1 MAAGAPADRPPAPPP
16 GADVTAVT
24 SAVLAA
30 TRVLVA
36 VSLRSLD
43 AAGETVTLPQFRLL
57 VLLDSRG
64 ETNLVTLADRLAVNS
79 STTLRMVSRLAGRG
93 LVSRRVNPDSRRE
106 VLLRLTE
113 AGHRVV
119 AEVTARRREEI
130 AAVVA
135 RMPARS
141 RAGLV
146 KAMCAFAKA
155 GGEAPGGDA
164 GRDPVPFGWG

>member
-1 MAAGAPADRPPAPPP
+1 MAGGAGAERAQTPPP
-16 GADVTAVT
+16 GDDVAAVT

-36 VSLRSLD
+36 VSLRSL
-43 AAGETVTLPQFRLL
+43 ATAGETVTLPQFRLL
-57 VLLDSRG
+57 VLLDSGG

-79 STTLRMVSRLAGRG
+79 STTLRMVSRLASRG

-113 AGHRVV
+113 AGHRLV
-119 AEVTARRREEI
+119 AEITARRREEI
-130 AAVVA
+130 TAIVD
-135 RMPARS
+135 RIPARS

-146 KAMCAFAKA
+146 RAMCAFAAA
-155 GGEAPGGDA
+155 GGEAAGGDA
-164 GRDPVPFGWG
+164 GRDPVPFGWQ

>member
-1 MAAGAPADRPPAPPP
+1 MCARRAMW
-16 GADVTAVT
+16 
-24 SAVLAA
+24 
-30 TRVLVA
+30 
-36 VSLRSLD
+36 SLD

-164 GRDPVPFGWG
+164 GRDPVPFGWGQGRPHRS